1 MIFGDEIVAPSQSP
15 NGVSI
20 QLRSRSASR
29 FDLVVWADGLHSQ
42 TGRLAFGPDEQFEKP
57 LGYAVV
63 ACETQDYQPWHRI
76 SYGRCNMKSAPGL
89 LRGRLLRKAGRP
101 NIVEGFRGVQIDDD
115 RLAEVL
121 RSDAPLLKL
130 YEGTIHG
137 EGPAWQAMHDRLVWS
152 DVPNRRL
159 LGWYPDG
166 HVEVL
171 IDGTWFMNGNA
182 VEADGTLVHCEHGR
196 RCISRGGD
204 YDREPEPIVTHYQGK
219 RINSPND
226 VAVAPDGTI
235 WFTDPTF
242 GIIMPNQGALA
253 EPELDHRSVYRFDP
267 QTGDLNRMA
276 DFEEPN
282 GLAFTADGATLYVS
296 DTSLSLGE
304 VPGHKAGTKHEIIA
318 FDVGDGGTL
327 SNRRFFCHT
336 DHGYPDGFAVDARGW
351 VWTSAAD
358 GVHIWS
364 ADRRKLGFVPTPAVV
379 SNCTFGGADGRRL
392 FIAATQ
398 YLLAIDLIG

>member
-1 MIFGDEIVAPSQSP
+1 MEPGS
-15 NGVSI
+15 
-20 QLRSRSASR
+20 
-29 FDLVVWADGLHSQ
+29 DL
-42 TGRLAFGPDEQFEKP
+42 KP
-57 LGYAVV
+57 
-63 ACETQDYQPWHRI
+63 T
-76 SYGRCNMKSAPGL
+76 
-89 LRGRLLRKAGRP
+89 RLLRFAGPCRH
-101 NIVEGFRGVQIDDD
+101 IDGFPGVQIDDA
-115 RLAEVL
+115 RLLTAI
-121 RSDAPLLKL
+121 SPDTQLLKL

-137 EGPAWQAMHDRLVWS
+137 EGPAWQPSHDRLVWS

-182 VEADGTLVHCEHGR
+182 VEADGMLVHCEHGR

-204 YDREPEPIVTHYQGK
+204 YDRAPEPIVCHYRGK

-267 QTGDLNRMA
+267 KTNELQRMA
-276 DFEEPN
+276 DFEQPN
-282 GLAFTADGATLYVS
+282 GLAFTADGRTLYIS

-304 VPGHKAGTKHEIIA
+304 VPGHEAGTTHEIIA

-336 DHGYPDGFAVDARGW
+336 DHGYPDGFVVDSRGW

-364 ADRRKLGFVPTPAVV
+364 ADRCKLGFVPTPAVA

>member
-1 MIFGDEIVAPSQSP
+1 LSDVLP
-15 NGVSI
+15 
-20 QLRSRSASR
+20 R
-29 FDLVVWADGLHSQ
+29 
-42 TGRLAFGPDEQFEKP
+42 
-57 LGYAVV
+57 
-63 ACETQDYQPWHRI
+63 
-76 SYGRCNMKSAPGL
+76 
-89 LRGRLLRKAGRP
+89 
-101 NIVEGFRGVQIDDD
+101 D
-115 RLAEVL
+115 R
-121 RSDAPLLKL
+121 PLLQL

-137 EGPAWQAMHDRLVWS
+137 EGPAWQADGGQLVWS

-171 IDGTWFMNGNA
+171 MDGTWFMNGNA
-182 VEADGTLVHCEHGR
+182 IESDGTLVHCEHGR

-204 YDREPEPIVTHYQGK
+204 YDHEPEPIVTHYEG
-219 RINSPND
+219 RRLNSPND
-226 VAVAPDGTI
+226 LAVGPDGTI

-267 QTGDLNRMA
+267 KTGELGRMA

-282 GLAFTADGATLYVS
+282 GVALTADGRTLYVS

-304 VPGHKAGTKHEIIA
+304 VPGRKAGRTHEILV
-318 FDVGDGGTL
+318 FDVGAGGAL

-336 DHGYPDGFAVDARGW
+336 DYGYPDGFAVDARGW
-351 VWTSAAD
+351 VWTTAAD

-364 ADRRKLGFVPTPAVV
+364 GDRRKLGFIPTPAVA
-379 SNCTFGGADGRRL
+379 SNCTFGGADGLRL

-398 YLLAIDLIG
+398 YLLAIDLNA

>member
-1 MIFGDEIVAPSQSP
+1 MSEP
-15 NGVSI
+15 
-20 QLRSRSASR
+20 
-29 FDLVVWADGLHSQ
+29 DLL
-42 TGRLAFGPDEQFEKP
+42 P
-57 LGYAVV
+57 
-63 ACETQDYQPWHRI
+63 
-76 SYGRCNMKSAPGL
+76 
-89 LRGRLLRKAGRP
+89 GRLLRRAGSQEP
-101 NIVEGFRGVQIDDD
+101 FAGFRGVQFDDD
-115 RLAEVL
+115 RLSAVL
-121 RSDAPLLKL
+121 PTNAKLLKL
-130 YEGTIHG
+130 HEGTIHG
-137 EGPAWQAMHDRLVWS
+137 EGPAWQPTKDRLVWS

-159 LGWYPDG
+159 LSWSPDG
-166 HVEVL
+166 RVEVL

-204 YDREPEPIVTHYQGK
+204 YFNQPEPIVTRYQGK

-226 VAVAPDGTI
+226 IAVAPDGTI

-242 GIIMPNQGALA
+242 GLIMPNQGALA

-267 QTGDLNRMA
+267 ISGNLARMA

-282 GLAFTADGATLYVS
+282 GIAFTSDGRTLYVS

-304 VPGHKAGTKHEIIA
+304 VPGFKAGSTHDIIA
-318 FDVGDGGTL
+318 FDVGEDGSL
-327 SNRRFFCHT
+327 SHRRLFCHT

-351 VWTSAAD
+351 VWTTAAD

-364 ADRRKLGFVPTPAVV
+364 ADRCKLGFIRTPSVA
-379 SNCTFGGADGRRL
+379 SNCTFGGVNGRRL

>member
-1 MIFGDEIVAPSQSP
+1 MRMDKE
-15 NGVSI
+15 
-20 QLRSRSASR
+20 LR
-29 FDLVVWADGLHSQ
+29 
-42 TGRLAFGPDEQFEKP
+42 P
-57 LGYAVV
+57 
-63 ACETQDYQPWHRI
+63 
-76 SYGRCNMKSAPGL
+76 
-89 LRGRLLRKAGRP
+89 GRLLRRAGAP
-101 NIVEGFRGVQIDDD
+101 QLVESFPGVQIDDD
-115 RLAEVL
+115 RLATIL
-121 RSDAPLLKL
+121 PPNQPLIQL
-130 YEGTIHG
+130 YEGTVHG
-137 EGPAWQAMHDRLVWS
+137 EGPAWQPPRQRLVWS

-166 HVEVL
+166 RVEVL

-182 VEADGTLVHCEHGR
+182 VERDGTLVHCEHGR

-204 YDREPEPIVTHYQGK
+204 YDHEPEPIVTHYQG
-219 RINSPND
+219 RRMNSPND
-226 VAVAPDGTI
+226 VAVAPDGAI

-242 GIIMPNQGALA
+242 GVIMPNQGALA

-267 QTGDLNRMA
+267 ATGDLRRMA

-304 VPGHKAGTKHEIIA
+304 VPGFDAGGKHEIIA
-318 FDVGDGGTL
+318 FDVGETGVL

-336 DHGYPDGFAVDARGW
+336 DHGYPDGFAVDDRGW
-351 VWTSAAD
+351 MWTTAAD

-364 ADRRKLGFVPTPAVV
+364 PDRCKLGFIPTPSVA
-379 SNCTFGGADGRRL
+379 SNCALGGVDGRRL

-398 YLLAIDLIG
+398 FLLAIDLNA